1 MTRRIPPDIST
12 ADFDAVIIG
21 AGINGCGI
29 ARDAALRGLRVLVL
43 DKGDIGGGTTA
54 WSTRLIH
61 GGLRYL
67 EHGELGL
74 VRESLRERETL
85 LSRVAPHLVRPLP
98 LLVPTYANRRRGPFT
113 ILAGMIAYDLLSPGN
128 SLPPHQMLT
137 PAEALRR
144 APGLEPEGLKGAAL
158 FYDAQA
164 VYAERLALENA
175 LDARDRG
182 ATVLTHARVVRLIV
196 ERGAARGVE
205 FEDLLGGATRTATEG
220 ATHVATGGTT
230 NGAAGDVTHGAMR
243 DTTHEATADATHAAR
258 ARVVLNVAGP
268 WVDEVLA
275 GADGGAR
282 LIGGTKG
289 SHLVVPSFHGAPDA
303 ALYAEAAADA
313 RPFFIIPWDGKY
325 LIGTTDERY
334 AGDLDRV
341 RADEREI
348 EYLLR
353 ETNRMIPSA
362 RLKRS
367 DILYTYS
374 GVRPLPYVAR
384 GDESAVTRRHFICP
398 SRVAGLFSVVG
409 GKLTTYRS
417 LAEEAVN
424 LIFKQLGKTF
434 PPCATATTPL
444 PGAAVADFEAFA
456 AEFRSRSPLPAKSSE
471 RLLKVYGVR
480 ASEVLRLALE
490 DAGLRET
497 ISEETGSI
505 GAEVVFAFRSELAE
519 TLVDCL
525 MRRTMLGLNSR
536 TGLDAVEAAARIAQK
551 FLGWD
556 ERRAAR
562 EVEDYRRYAARFQA
576 VSLF

>member
-1 MTRRIPPDIST
+1 VKRPILSDFSS

-29 ARDAALRGLRVLVL
+29 ARDAALRGLRVLLL

-85 LSRVAPHLVRPLP
+85 LRRVAPHLVRPLP
-98 LLVPTYANRRRGPFT
+98 LLIPVYANRRRGPLT
-113 ILAGMIAYDLLSPGN
+113 ILAGMIAYDLLSPVS
-128 SLPPHQMLT
+128 SLPPHRMLT

-175 LDARDRG
+175 LDARARG

-205 FEDLLGGATRTATEG
+205 FEDLLGGAAR
-220 ATHVATGGTT
+220 VATGGTT
-230 NGAAGDVTHGAMR
+230 NGAAGD
-243 DTTHEATADATHAAR
+243 TTHEATGDATHAAR

-275 GADGGAR
+275 GADGGVR

-289 SHLVVPSFHGAPDA
+289 SHLVVPPFHGAPDA
-303 ALYAEAAADA
+303 ALYAEAAEDA

-334 AGDLDRV
+334 VGDLDRV
-341 RADEREI
+341 RAGEREI

-353 ETNRMIPSA
+353 ETNRTIPSA

-384 GDESAVTRRHFICP
+384 GEEASVTRRHFIRP
-398 SRVAGLFSVVG
+398 SRLGGLFSVVG

-417 LAEEAVN
+417 LAEAAVD
-424 LIFKQLGKTF
+424 LIFKQLGKTS
-434 PPCATATTPL
+434 PPCATAATPL
-444 PGAAVADFEAFA
+444 PGAAVADFDAFA
-456 AEFRSRSPLPAKSSE
+456 AGFRSRSPLPAKSSE
-471 RLLKVYGVR
+471 RLLKVYGAR

-505 GAEVVFAFRSELAE
+505 GAEVVFAFRSEMAE

-536 TGLDAVEAAARIAQK
+536 TGLDAVELAARIARK

-556 ERRAAR
+556 EQRAAR
-562 EVEDYRRYAARFQA
+562 EVEDYKRYVARFQA

>member
-12 ADFDAVIIG
+12 TDFDAVIIG

-43 DKGDIGGGTTA
+43 DKGDIGGGTSA

-67 EHGELGL
+67 EHGELRL

-85 LSRVAPHLVRPLP
+85 LRRVAPHLVRPLP
-98 LLVPTYANRRRGPFT
+98 LLVPVYANRRRGPLT
-113 ILAGMIAYDLLSPGN
+113 ILAGMIAYDLLSPGS
-128 SLPPHQMLT
+128 SLPPHRMLT

-205 FEDLLGGATRTATEG
+205 FEDLLGGAA
-220 ATHVATGGTT
+220 HVATGGTT
-230 NGAAGDVTHGAMR
+230 NGATGDVTHGATR
-243 DTTHEATADATHAAR
+243 DTTHGAAGDETHAAR

-275 GADGGAR
+275 GADGGVR

-289 SHLVVPSFHGAPDA
+289 SHLVVPPFHGAPDA
-303 ALYAEAAADA
+303 ALYAEAAEDA

-374 GVRPLPYVAR
+374 GVRPLPFVAR
-384 GDESAVTRRHFICP
+384 GEESSVTRRHFIRP
-398 SRVAGLFSVVG
+398 SRVGGLFSVVG

-424 LIFKQLGKTF
+424 LIFKQLGKTS
-434 PPCATATTPL
+434 PPCATAATPL
-444 PGAAVADFEAFA
+444 PGAAVADFDAFA
-456 AEFRSRSPLPAKSSE
+456 AEFKSRSPLPAKSSE
-471 RLLKVYGVR
+471 RLLKVYGAR

-497 ISEETGSI
+497 VSEETGSV
-505 GAEVVFAFRSELAE
+505 GAEVVFAFRSEMAE

-525 MRRTMLGLNSR
+525 MRRTMTGLNSR
-536 TGLDAVEAAARIAQK
+536 TGLDAVEPAAHIARK

-556 ERRAAR
+556 DQRAAR
-562 EVEDYRRYAARFQA
+562 EVEDYKRYVARFQ
-576 VSLF
+576 LKG

>member
-1 MTRRIPPDIST
+1 MTRRIPHDIST

-29 ARDAALRGLRVLVL
+29 ARDAALRGLRVLLL

-85 LSRVAPHLVRPLP
+85 LRRVAPHLVRPLP
-98 LLVPTYANRRRGPFT
+98 LLIPLYANRRRGPLT

-144 APGLEPEGLKGAAL
+144 APGLEPDALKGAAL
-158 FYDAQA
+158 FFDAQA

-175 LDARDRG
+175 LDARARG
-182 ATVLTHARVVRLIV
+182 ATVLTHARVERLIV

-205 FEDLLGGATRTATEG
+205 FKDLLGDATRGAQQDATRG
-220 ATHVATGGTT
+220 AQRGT
-230 NGAAGDVTHGAMR
+230 
-243 DTTHEATADATHAAR
+243 THAAR

-275 GADGGAR
+275 GTDSGVR
-282 LIGGTKG
+282 LVGGTKG
-289 SHLVVPSFHGAPDA
+289 SHVVVPPFQGAPDA

-325 LIGTTDERY
+325 LVGTTDERY
-334 AGDLDRV
+334 AGDLDGV

-353 ETNRMIPSA
+353 ETNRTIPSA
-362 RLKRS
+362 GLKRS

-384 GDESAVTRRHFICP
+384 GDESSVTRRHFIRA
-398 SRVAGLFSVVG
+398 SRVGGLFSVVG

-417 LAEEAVN
+417 LAEGAVD
-424 LIFKQLGKTF
+424 LIFKQLGKTS
-434 PPCATATTPL
+434 PPCATAATPL

-456 AEFRSRSPLPAKSSE
+456 AEFKSRSPLPPKSSE
-471 RLLKVYGVR
+471 RLLKVYGAR
-480 ASEVLRLALE
+480 ASEVLRLASS
-490 DAGLRET
+490 DAELRET
-497 ISEETGSI
+497 ISEETGSV
-505 GAEVVFAFRSELAE
+505 GAEVVFAFRSEMAE

-536 TGLDAVEAAARIAQK
+536 TGLDAVELAARIAQK

-556 ERRAAR
+556 DQRAAR
-562 EVEDYRRYAARFQA
+562 EVEDYRRYVARFQ
-576 VSLF
+576 LKG